1 MEASATSHYCVSGLG
16 STVALAVLF
25 YIVVS
30 HQVEVHW
37 FATGLHIQP
46 FVLDSQEASHQIEIY
61 SQEAFLD

>member
-1 MEASATSHYCVSGLG
+1 M
-16 STVALAVLF
+16 ALAVLF
-25 YIVVS
+25 YVLVS

-46 FVLDSQEASHQIEIY
+46 FVLGVEASRQIEIH